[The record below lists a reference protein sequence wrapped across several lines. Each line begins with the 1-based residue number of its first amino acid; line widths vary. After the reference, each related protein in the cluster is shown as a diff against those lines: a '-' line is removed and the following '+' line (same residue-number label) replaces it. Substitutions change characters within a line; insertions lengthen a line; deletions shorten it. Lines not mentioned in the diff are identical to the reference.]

1 MNRKNRKIIFLD
13 IDGTLT
19 EPGCNEVPESAAW
32 AVRQARSQ
40 GHYVY
45 LCTGRNYGMLAPL
58 LKYRF
63 DGIIGSA
70 GGYIKCGE
78 KVIYDCPMTEVQKQ
92 SVLDVL
98 EKNGIYRTVE
108 CKDSAYV
115 DDELKVFLRKDAAK
129 TGSSELLRWQEQLEK
144 NLCIFPMREYQ
155 GQPVYKVVIMSTSME
170 PLIQA
175 HEVLQE
181 DFDFCIQEKDP
192 SGLIHGEVIHQAF
205 DKGKAVERVCQ
216 HLNIP
221 LSNTIAIGDSMNDL
235 EMIQTAGLG
244 ICMQNGSEK
253 LKKLA
258 DDVCPSVSENGI
270 RAAFLKHHLIYEE
283 RLKACCG

>member
-1 MNRKNRKIIFLD
+1 M
-13 IDGTLT
+13 
-19 EPGCNEVPESAAW
+19 
-32 AVRQARSQ
+32 
-40 GHYVY
+40 
-45 LCTGRNYGMLAPL
+45 
-58 LKYRF
+58 
-63 DGIIGSA
+63 
-70 GGYIKCGE
+70 
-78 KVIYDCPMTEVQKQ
+78 QKQ

-170 PLIQA
+170 SLIQA

-192 SGLIHGEVIHQAF
+192 SGLIHGEVIHKAF